1 MIVRDGDWTLLS
13 ADLKLGRQVWSR
25 QNPDGSTTV
34 RTDYQINDVL
44 ESNQRARNDAAGTK
58 HLDWS
63 RIASIPLNEYYGSG
77 LADAQA
83 QLDAKYFDKYLSE
96 HSKFRTR

>member
-1 MIVRDGDWTLLS
+1 MIVRDGDWTLF
-13 ADLKLGRQVWSR
+13 DYDFKMKRQVWRRS
-25 QNPDGSTTV
+25 NPDGSETY
-34 RTDYQINDVL
+34 RTDYHVDEVL
-44 ESNQRARNDAAGTK
+44 DANHDARMDAMGK
-58 HLDWS
+58 RHGDWS
-63 RIASIPLNEYYGSG
+63 RIASIPIGEYYSKG